1 MKVNVYFAV
10 VLLLVLAGVFGGVSL
25 VVGTINTDGL
35 PDFLVIFVNGLK
47 YVFLTSAAAPLFVI
61 VRNVYGYFT
70 NKAANPNSQIEY
82 EGAKL
87 LQTWLVYEG
96 YIKGIGILVVTF
108 AAGTKYA
115 PYSYMISGALA
126 FIVDLI
132 RKSLSDIATGRNA
145 PV

>member
-1 MKVNVYFAV
+1 VKINVYLAV
-10 VLLLVLAGVFGGVSL
+10 VLLLVLAGVFGGISL
-25 VVGTINTDGL
+25 IVGTINTDGM
-35 PDFLVIFVNGLK
+35 PDFIVVFVNGLK
-47 YVFLTSAAAPLFVI
+47 YVFLTSAVAPFFVMI
-61 VRNVYGYFT
+61 RNVYGYFT
-70 NKAANPNSQIEY
+70 NKAANPNSEMQY

-87 LQTWLVYEG
+87 LKTWLIYEG

-115 PYSYMISGALA
+115 PYSYMISGSLA
-126 FIVDLI
+126 FIVDLV